1 MRRRKNCLFLVNSR
15 GFQPNSCYFCGNFSN
30 FFAKNMP
37 SSVQEVYHVV
47 SHRPIYFWSANDVDQ
62 WLRRKRPLLALKYA
76 LSFLRHNITGRVLVE
91 LTDEDLRE
99 IGIELSD
106 DRQGLLL
113 EIKKEKLYSDLDE
126 FSKLRTQAALN

>member
-1 MRRRKNCLFLVNSR
+1 MS
-15 GFQPNSCYFCGNFSN
+15 
-30 FFAKNMP
+30 

-91 LTDEDLRE
+91 LTDDDLRE